1 MKKMKMNRRTKS
13 MMPDDRILAG
23 ITGTALS
30 AIGTSM
36 SMNELQSLISI
47 IITISGFIISV
58 LIPLV
63 MKLVKKIKE
72 AKADGKITKDEIE
85 DITSTVK
92 EIVDK
97 TTEVAD
103 DISKK
108 NKEK

>member
-1 MKKMKMNRRTKS
+1 
-13 MMPDDRILAG
+13 MPDDRILAG

-63 MKLVKKIKE
+63 MKLVKKIKD

>member
-1 MKKMKMNRRTKS
+1 
-13 MMPDDRILAG
+13 MMPDDKIIMG
-23 ITGTALS
+23 ICGTVVSATGT
-30 AIGTSM
+30 GMTQM
-36 SMNELQSLISI
+36 SINELQSIVGI
-47 IITISGFIISV
+47 IVTIAGFVISV
-58 LIPLV
+58 LIPLA
-63 MKLVKKIKE
+63 MKLVKKIKA

>member
-1 MKKMKMNRRTKS
+1 
-13 MMPDDRILAG
+13 MMPDDKIIMGICGTVVSATGTG
-23 ITGTALS
+23 ITQIS
-30 AIGTSM
+30 I
-36 SMNELQSLISI
+36 NELQSIVGI
-47 IITISGFIISV
+47 IVTIAGFVISV

-63 MKLVKKIKE
+63 MKLVKKIKA

>member
-1 MKKMKMNRRTKS
+1 

-58 LIPLV
+58 LIPLIIKV
-63 MKLVKKIKE
+63 VKKVKD
-72 AKADGKITKDEIE
+72 AQADGKITKDEIE

>member
-1 MKKMKMNRRTKS
+1 
-13 MMPDDRILAG
+13 MPDDRILAG

-58 LIPLV
+58 LIPLIIKV
-63 MKLVKKIKE
+63 VKKVKD
-72 AKADGKITKDEIE
+72 AQADGKITKDEIE